1 MFDRKNENVASLTE
15 ILGRIKLN
23 PNPASNA
30 LADEPALE
38 PELLVEIA
46 KMRREF
52 EEKGIAY
59 TEGALIGMAEN
70 RYLRRKYD
78 EQAAEL
84 FAQVAAIPQ
93 RFAQTSLI
101 GFKAFDGV
109 QEAAFRRV
117 CRWANAVKDGKT
129 PWLVISG
136 TWGTGKSHLA
146 CAALN
151 SLRESK
157 GLTVRFVATMDLVRA
172 VQGTYGNQKATTS
185 EAEITAELARLDV
198 LCLDDIAADPSSFE
212 AKLLARILDAR
223 YRNDK
228 PTVLVTNLGI
238 EETCGQPSK
247 FDQYVGD
254 LVASRTRQCADFV
267 EIKTTDFRRGLRDRI
282 NARKA
287 LELN

>member
-1 MFDRKNENVASLTE
+1 MTEQKLTSLTE
-15 ILGRIKLN
+15 ILERVSRIRAEKT
-23 PNPASNA
+23 ASVPKPEV
-30 LADEPALE
+30 D
-38 PELLVEIA
+38 PELLQEIE
-46 KMRREF
+46 KMRSEF
-52 EEKGIAY
+52 ERDGIEY
-59 TEGALIGMAEN
+59 TEGALIGMAEC
-70 RYLRRKYD
+70 RMLKRRYD
-78 EQAAEL
+78 EKAAER
-84 FAQVAAIPQ
+84 FAQIAAIPQ
-93 RFAQTSLI
+93 RFAKASLSDFDPFDDVQQNAFLRI
-101 GFKAFDGV
+101 CHWAKAVREG
-109 QEAAFRRV
+109 E
-117 CRWANAVKDGKT
+117 T

-238 EETCGQPSK
+238 EETNGQLSK

-267 EIKTTDFRRGLRDRI
+267 EIKTTDFRLGLRDRI

>member
-1 MFDRKNENVASLTE
+1 MTEQKLTSLTE
-15 ILGRIKLN
+15 ILERVSRIRAEKTSTV
-23 PNPASNA
+23 PPQKAEV
-30 LADEPALE
+30 D
-38 PELLVEIA
+38 PELSQEIE
-46 KMRREF
+46 KMRSEF
-52 EEKGIAY
+52 ERDGIEY
-59 TEGALIGMAEN
+59 TEGALIGMAEC
-70 RYLRRKYD
+70 RVLKRRYD
-78 EQAAEL
+78 EKAAER
-84 FAQVAAIPQ
+84 FAQIAAIPQ
-93 RFAQTSLI
+93 RFAKASLSDFDPFDDVQQNAFLRI
-101 GFKAFDGV
+101 CHWAKAVREG
-109 QEAAFRRV
+109 E
-117 CRWANAVKDGKT
+117 T

-238 EETCGQPSK
+238 EETSGQPSK

>member
-15 ILGRIKLN
+15 ILGRTKLN
-23 PNPASNA
+23 PTPASNA
-30 LADEPALE
+30 LADELALE

-46 KMRREF
+46 KMRSEF
-52 EEKGIAY
+52 ERDGIAY

-93 RFAQTSLI
+93 RFAKTSLI

-185 EAEITAELARLDV
+185 EAEITTELARLDV

-238 EETCGQPSK
+238 EETNGQPSK

-254 LVASRTRQCADFV
+254 LVASRTHQCADFV

-282 NARKA
+282 KARKA